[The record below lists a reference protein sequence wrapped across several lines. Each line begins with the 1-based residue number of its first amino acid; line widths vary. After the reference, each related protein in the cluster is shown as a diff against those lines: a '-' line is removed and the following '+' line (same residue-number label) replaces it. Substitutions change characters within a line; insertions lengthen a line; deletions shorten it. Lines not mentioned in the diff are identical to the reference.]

1 VGFILRIKIT
11 IIERW
16 VGYKEGSI
24 SWQKLKQ
31 VIKETHEEN
40 YDDNL
45 VIEKVKVERLKD
57 CPLPPKPKG
66 LGILEEFL

>member
-1 VGFILRIKIT
+1 MWYLMRVKIT

-45 VIEKVKVERLKD
+45 VIEKVKVERLKEH
-57 CPLPPKPKG
+57 PLPPKPKG
-66 LGILEEFL
+66 MGFRGENL